1 MFVDFNNNGGL
12 PDVDLSCPECPD
24 FQLLEDDE
32 SFVTI
37 APFLAVFDDD
47 EARDIY
53 VTSTWVDAEI
63 RNAEITEYVT
73 EFAKRIHFNRYTG
86 VVMK

>member
-1 MFVDFNNNGGL
+1 MFVDFNNDGEIFTDSYYQTYEN
-12 PDVDLSCPECPD
+12 
-24 FQLLEDDE
+24 DE
-32 SFVTI
+32 PYVSI

-47 EARDIY
+47 EARDIFD
-53 VTSTWVDAEI
+53 TTIWEDEI
-63 RNAEITEYVT
+63 IRTEDITLYVT